1 MADYLVSSVGN
12 SEVRIPTKIFHSVE
26 QLKPVLNVTAWQ
38 ILQLLGS
45 KPMYPAE
52 IAKKLNIHE
61 QKVYYCIKQ
70 LRNAG
75 LIEVQ
80 KTEERQGALAKYFSS
95 KFDSFAVAP
104 NLQEAGKKK
113 EFSYTR
119 ERGKAV
125 PSEVRQFFEPFI
137 LNGKLDCKIVVGST
151 DPHGPF
157 KARARDNHLAV
168 ELAAFLASL
177 AEEVNFPL
185 VFLDTMVPSVEAENS
200 NLVIVGGPITN
211 KLTGEINNQ
220 LPVRFFSSNGH
231 FVIKS
236 TITGKEYSEDA
247 VGIIEKIQHPRFAKK
262 SILLIAG
269 NRNAGTKA
277 AIIALIKNLKETIK
291 PNLFD
296 KGKSAKVVEGLDLD
310 GDGQIDNAEI
320 KE

>member
-1 MADYLVSSVGN
+1 MADYLVASVEN
-12 SEVRIPTKIFHSVE
+12 SEVRIPTKIFHDVK
-26 QLKPVLNVTAWQ
+26 QLRPLLNETAWQ

-70 LRNAG
+70 LKGAG
-75 LIEVQ
+75 LVEVQ
-80 KTEERQGALAKYFSS
+80 RTEEKQGALAKYFSS

-104 NLQEAGKKK
+104 NLQQAAKKK
-113 EFSYTR
+113 EFSFSR
-119 ERGKAV
+119 EKGRSLSPAA
-125 PSEVRQFFEPFI
+125 RQFFEPFI
-137 LNGKLDCKIVVGST
+137 SGGRLDCKIIVGST
-151 DPHGPF
+151 DPHGAF
-157 KARARDNHLAV
+157 KARARDTHLAV

-177 AEEVNFPL
+177 ADEVNFPL
-185 VFLDTMVPSVEAENS
+185 VFLDTMIPSVESENS
-200 NLVIVGGPITN
+200 NMIIVGGPITN
-211 KLTGEINNQ
+211 KLTGEINSR
-220 LPVRFFSSNGH
+220 LPVEFVSSNGH

-236 TITGKEYSEDA
+236 TVTGKEYSEDA
-247 VGIIEKIQHPRFAKK
+247 IGIIQKIQHPRFAKK
-262 SILLIAG
+262 SILVIAG

-277 AIIALIKNLKETIK
+277 AIIALIKNTAEAVK

-296 KGKSAKVVEGLDLD
+296 KEKQAKVVEGLDLD